1 MDETIVKPTPGR
13 KKAPQSTPVTSLESD
28 NTVLFTQNS
37 KETRETSIVAFGN
50 NVLLAEAN
58 VIVSLLGQIRATATH
73 SDVKQLRE
81 AFVQKMR
88 DYENRLRLQGAN
100 SKQIDIARYCLCCAI
115 DEAVLNTEWGS
126 QSVWG
131 HNSLL
136 STFYSNTQGGEQFFI
151 HLDESLAEPNK
162 HLDLLEV
169 MYICMSL
176 GFLGQFRVRENG
188 IEQHRSLKNRVM
200 DVLKSHGRDY
210 SPSLNDDAL
219 AKVLVGE
226 QIAEKAPLWVV
237 LSITAAVLVSVYMYL
252 SYSLNEKSDQTFS
265 QLMNLVPSKE
275 IENQSADYIS
285 SLAVANQIQRS
296 LATEI
301 EMGLLKVDALP
312 DRVRITFQSND
323 LFESGSAELVA
334 HIFPVVSK
342 VARALEATNGKI
354 LVVGHTDN
362 NPIFTSKFPSNWHLS
377 LARATA
383 LTDRLA
389 SAGKLSGR
397 VIPEGMGDARPL
409 VSNETAEG
417 RSINRRVEIDLL
429 VQTQSKMDANNGKD

>member
-13 KKAPQSTPVTSLESD
+13 KKAPVSTPAAALQSD

-37 KETRETSIVAFGN
+37 KERGEMSIIAFGN

-58 VIVSLLGQIRATATH
+58 MVVSLLGQIRATAMH

-136 STFYSNTQGGEQFFI
+136 STFYANTQGGEQFYV
-151 HLDESLAEPNK
+151 HLDESLSEPNK

-188 IEQHRSLKNRVM
+188 IEHHRSLKNRVM

-210 SPSLNDDAL
+210 NPSLNDDAL
-219 AKVLVGE
+219 SKVMVGE
-226 QIAEKAPLWVV
+226 QVAEKAPLWVV
-237 LSITAAVLVSVYMYL
+237 VSITAALLVSVYMYL
-252 SYSLNEKSDQTFS
+252 SYSLNEKSDQTFT
-265 QLMNLVPSKE
+265 QLMNLVPKKE
-275 IENQSADYIS
+275 SENHSADYLS
-285 SLAVANQIQRS
+285 SMTVANEIQRS

-301 EMGLLKVDALP
+301 EMGLLKVETLP
-312 DRVRITFQSND
+312 DRVRITFQSSD
-323 LFESGSAELVA
+323 LFDSGSAELVE

-342 VARALEATNGKI
+342 VARALETTSGRI

-389 SAGKLSGR
+389 LAAKLSGR
-397 VIPEGMGDARPL
+397 LIPEGMGEARPL
-409 VSNETAEG
+409 VPNDSVEG
-417 RSINRRVEIDLL
+417 KSLNRRVEIDLL
-429 VQTQSKMDANNGKD
+429 VQTQSKMDTNHGKD